1 MSRSR
6 TRSRSHNRKRA
17 LPPPAQ
23 PAPVAERPARSDGA
37 ATNDSAPPRKRRLR
51 SSYVILGSVGT
62 LFVGLCVYGVFRDRD
77 RDRTCVDANN
87 YVVADRE
94 CERVSSGARW
104 YYGGSNHGGRMS
116 GGSFERGGFGG
127 HGGGGS

>member
-1 MSRSR
+1 MSR
-6 TRSRSHNRKRA
+6 TRNRKRKR
-17 LPPPAQ
+17 AQ
-23 PAPVAERPARSDGA
+23 PVKPPITSPVQQREP
-37 ATNDSAPPRKRRLR
+37 KRRLR

-62 LFVGLCVYGVFRDRD
+62 LFAGLCIYGVVRD

-87 YVVADRE
+87 YVVPKSQ
-94 CERVSSGARW
+94 CETGSGGARW
-104 YYGGSNHGGRMS
+104 YYGGNNSGGRMG